1 MARIFTSTYEPYTY
15 QDLAVVPTQ
24 LAAMHKEYQDSYDQ
38 TLSVIDQMRA
48 RADNDPNSE
57 WAQRFYKYMKGV
69 EKSSQD
75 LLNTGGVNRGNLAN
89 FMEMRRNLASG
100 VGNAAQAFQT
110 LDNWRKENAALNK
123 NGRTV
128 FSNEPTIDEIISG
141 KAKRQS
147 HINGEDIYNQ
157 AKDMMTANAKRILE
171 TGKIEYYNAVYDKIT
186 KQGGYSGRDIQSLI
200 QDPELQYIV
209 QSVVPN
215 MQDYNQEDQQRIA
228 MEALNGALAGAVGAS
243 SIDFRQNPRRQA
255 DYEHR
260 LNATP
265 AYTSPFNNSTGRFN
279 FNVNKMYSKRDQ
291 DKKVQALNAFK
302 DNYNYDIVTGNTT
315 ITDKFY
321 NDIISYSKFYNDVQA
336 YKIAYDKYKAGE
348 LSEKAFKQ
356 LEKKMDQE
364 VINAFNTNRR
374 KGLQDGV
381 YKRTSVDINS
391 PYSSSFTKQHSK
403 GTNAF
408 GQDVSKDEY
417 LQNIVSSLN
426 ITSDMTKED
435 VEGLLTGYING
446 EQGNYDFADLM
457 MTSYIDVP
465 LGQQKEKQ
473 DNYKNHIKRLYSEE
487 EIPIV
492 DLNQE
497 GTAFA
502 RTGETIKKDE
512 LDKMTIMGMKLS
524 PQGDIWE
531 VGDNKRTIWIS
542 APHQG
547 STGNQINNDWS
558 NAIAYSEAINNED
571 KKSLIYYSNIFE
583 QLSNNPEFQEF
594 VRQSYNGQA
603 DVYSIHQ
610 MINNANTHQEVRQVV
625 DTLEKLLSYIN
636 NPDIQSYILQQR
648 RKSQALYDATNSYIE
663 YIIQGNVGEI
673 GDTYETTPTTFKNPN
688 IEIQ

>member
-57 WAQRFYKYMKGV
+57 WAQRFYKYMEGV

-75 LLNTGGVNRGNLAN
+75 LLNTGVVNRGNLAN
-89 FMEMRRNLASG
+89 FMEMRRNFASG

-110 LDNWRKENAALNK
+110 LDSWRKENASLNK

-265 AYTSPFNNSTGRFN
+265 TYTNSFNNTGRFN

-302 DNYNYDIVTGNTT
+302 DNYNYDIITGNTT

-336 YKIAYDKYKAGE
+336 YKVAYDKYKAGE

-356 LEKKMDQE
+356 LEKKLD
-364 VINAFNTNRR
+364 RR
-374 KGLQDGV
+374 
-381 YKRTSVDINS
+381 
-391 PYSSSFTKQHSK
+391 
-403 GTNAF
+403 
-408 GQDVSKDEY
+408 
-417 LQNIVSSLN
+417 
-426 ITSDMTKED
+426 
-435 VEGLLTGYING
+435 
-446 EQGNYDFADLM
+446 
-457 MTSYIDVP
+457 
-465 LGQQKEKQ
+465 
-473 DNYKNHIKRLYSEE
+473 
-487 EIPIV
+487 
-492 DLNQE
+492 
-497 GTAFA
+497 
-502 RTGETIKKDE
+502 
-512 LDKMTIMGMKLS
+512 
-524 PQGDIWE
+524 
-531 VGDNKRTIWIS
+531 
-542 APHQG
+542 
-547 STGNQINNDWS
+547 
-558 NAIAYSEAINNED
+558 
-571 KKSLIYYSNIFE
+571 
-583 QLSNNPEFQEF
+583 
-594 VRQSYNGQA
+594 
-603 DVYSIHQ
+603 
-610 MINNANTHQEVRQVV
+610 
-625 DTLEKLLSYIN
+625 
-636 NPDIQSYILQQR
+636 
-648 RKSQALYDATNSYIE
+648 
-663 YIIQGNVGEI
+663 
-673 GDTYETTPTTFKNPN
+673 
-688 IEIQ
+688 

>member
-38 TLSVIDQMRA
+38 TLSIIDQMRA

-75 LLNTGGVNRGNLAN
+75 LLNTGVVNRGNLAN
-89 FMEMRRNLASG
+89 FMEMRRNFASG

-110 LDNWRKENAALNK
+110 LDNWRKENASLNK

-171 TGKIEYYNAVYDKIT
+171 TGRIEYYNAIYDKIT

-209 QSVVPN
+209 QSIVPN
-215 MQDYNQEDQQRIA
+215 MLDYNQEDQRRIA
-228 MEALNGALAGAVGAS
+228 MEALNGALAGAIGAS

-255 DYEHR
+255 NYEHS
-260 LNATP
+260 LNTTP
-265 AYTSPFNNSTGRFN
+265 IYPNSFNNTGKFN

-291 DKKVQALNAFK
+291 DKKVKVLDTFK
-302 DNYNYDIVTGNTT
+302 DNYNYDIVTGKTS

-336 YKIAYDKYKAGE
+336 YKVAYDKYKAGE
-348 LSEKAFKQ
+348 LSEKLFKQ
-356 LEKKMDQE
+356 LEKKMDRS
-364 VINAFNTNRR
+364 VISAFTRNRN
-374 KGLQDGV
+374 KGLNEGV
-381 YKRTSVDINS
+381 YTRMSQSTGGPHESMALS
-391 PYSSSFTKQHSK
+391 GSRE
-403 GTNAF
+403 
-408 GQDVSKDEY
+408 DVSKDEY

-435 VEGLLTGYING
+435 IEELLTGYISG
-446 EQGNYDFADLM
+446 EQSNYDFADLM

-531 VGDNKRTIWIS
+531 VGDNKRTVWIS

-547 STGNQINNDWS
+547 SAGNQINNDWS

-571 KKSLIYYSNIFE
+571 RNSLRYYSSIFE

-625 DTLEKLLSYIN
+625 NILESLLSNIN
-636 NPDIQSYILQQR
+636 NPDIQSYISQQR

>member
-57 WAQRFYKYMKGV
+57 WAQRFYKYMEGV

-75 LLNTGGVNRGNLAN
+75 LLNTGIVDRTNLAN
-89 FMEMRRNLASG
+89 FMAMRRNFASG

-110 LDNWRKENAALNK
+110 LDSWRKENASLNK

-265 AYTSPFNNSTGRFN
+265 TYTNSFNNTGRFN

-302 DNYNYDIVTGNTT
+302 DNYNYDIITGNTT

-336 YKIAYDKYKAGE
+336 YKVAYDKYKAGE

-356 LEKKMDQE
+356 LEKKMDRS
-364 VINAFNTNRR
+364 VISAFTKNRN
-374 KGLQDGV
+374 KGLNEGV
-381 YKRTSVDINS
+381 YTRISQPTGGPHESMALS
-391 PYSSSFTKQHSK
+391 GSRE
-403 GTNAF
+403 
-408 GQDVSKDEY
+408 DVSKDEY

-446 EQGNYDFADLM
+446 EQSNYDFADLM

-465 LGQQKEKQ
+465 LGQDKSKQ
-473 DNYKNHIKRLYSEE
+473 DIYKNNIKRLYDGK
-487 EIPIV
+487 EIPIA
-492 DLNQE
+492 DLNQD
-497 GTAFA
+497 GTAFVP
-502 RTGETIKKDE
+502 TGEKIKKDD
-512 LDKMTIMGMKLS
+512 LDKMMIMGMKLS

-531 VGDNKRTIWIS
+531 VGDNNRTVWIK

-547 STGNQINNDWS
+547 SSGNQINNDWS

-571 KKSLIYYSNIFE
+571 RNSLRYYSSIFE

-625 DTLEKLLSYIN
+625 NILESLLSNIN
-636 NPDIQSYILQQR
+636 NPDIQSYISQQR

>member
-57 WAQRFYKYMKGV
+57 WAQRFYKYMEGV

-75 LLNTGGVNRGNLAN
+75 LLNTGVVDRTNLAN
-89 FMEMRRNLASG
+89 FMAMRRNFASG

-147 HINGEDIYNQ
+147 HIDGEDIYNQ
-157 AKDMMTANAKRILE
+157 AKDMMTANAKRIIE
-171 TGKIEYYNAVYDKIT
+171 TGRIEYYNAVYDKIT

-215 MQDYNQEDQQRIA
+215 MSDYNQEDQQKIA
-228 MEALNGALAGAVGAS
+228 MEALNGALAGAIGAS
-243 SIDFRQNPRRQA
+243 SIDFKQNPRRQA

-260 LNATP
+260 LSATP
-265 AYTSPFNNSTGRFN
+265 TYTNSFNSTGRFN

-321 NDIISYSKFYNDVQA
+321 DDIISYSKFYNDVQA
-336 YKIAYDKYKAGE
+336 YKVAYDKYKAGE

-356 LEKKMDQE
+356 LEKKMDRS
-364 VINAFNTNRR
+364 VISAFTKNRN
-374 KGLQDGV
+374 KGLNEGV
-381 YKRTSVDINS
+381 YTRISQPTGGPHESMALSGSRV
-391 PYSSSFTKQHSK
+391 
-403 GTNAF
+403 
-408 GQDVSKDEY
+408 DVSKDEY

-435 VEGLLTGYING
+435 VEGLLTGYISG

-531 VGDNKRTIWIS
+531 VGDNKRTVWIS

-547 STGNQINNDWS
+547 SAGNQINKDWS

-610 MINNANTHQEVRQVV
+610 MINNANTHQEIRQVV
-625 DTLEKLLSYIN
+625 NILEGLLSHIDN
-636 NPDIQSYILQQR
+636 SDIQNYISQQR